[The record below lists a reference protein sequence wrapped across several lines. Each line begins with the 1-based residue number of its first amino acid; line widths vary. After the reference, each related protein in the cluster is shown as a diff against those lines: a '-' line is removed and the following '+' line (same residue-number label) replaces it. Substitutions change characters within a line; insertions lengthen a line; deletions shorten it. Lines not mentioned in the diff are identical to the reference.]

1 MSIFILQEKRK
12 IYDQQ
17 HKKMDRTGESFLDS
31 IRQELSPEPWCY
43 TRICYNFRHYVG
55 TVFHRLMPYY
65 NTRKGKTCQR
75 CVFYVENLL
84 FLCYT

>member
-31 IRQELSPEPWCY
+31 IRHELSPEP
-43 TRICYNFRHYVG
+43 
-55 TVFHRLMPYY
+55 
-65 NTRKGKTCQR
+65 
-75 CVFYVENLL
+75 
-84 FLCYT
+84 